1 LALALATRLR
11 GRQWLEG
18 VDKHETKRSLAR
30 RTPVHLANDY
40 IHPTPRAGR
49 CRIRIYI
56 PEEEIDAPVVI
67 CSELCS
73 NEGASVTYVAEQL
86 AAEVI
91 RYNHLRTPLVW
102 IEHYPP
108 ETTNNRTEIFNLVS
122 FSSYEV
128 TERGPYLGE
137 VRFLRASTP
146 PSYPRFIHWLTAPS
160 VTPKARAISL

>member
-1 LALALATRLR
+1 MTI
-11 GRQWLEG
+11 
-18 VDKHETKRSLAR
+18 S
-30 RTPVHLANDY
+30 
-40 IHPTPRAGR
+40 TPRPEEVGAAF
-49 CRIRIYI
+49 RIYI

-73 NEGASVTYVAEQL
+73 NEGASVTYAAEQL

-91 RYNHLRTPLVW
+91 RYNHLRTPLIW

-128 TERGPYLGE
+128 TEPSRIRYRPHRQIQTRSRCSHGAGGE
-137 VRFLRASTP
+137 SGR
-146 PSYPRFIHWLTAPS
+146 
-160 VTPKARAISL
+160 